1 MSTPDP
7 TTEIMPGLTREWLA
21 EGRIVAWTFAPPPI
35 IDEQAIFLSSAYF
48 ENTLRPLARAWM
60 KAVRETLMAWP
71 PDKPY
76 LAIHDL
82 PTLAQLVGATALK
95 NLAGL
100 DIRSIWVD
108 RKAAND
114 PALPQPLRW
123 RLALIL
129 DPWLSARFNWAAP
142 PRPETTNLYKLFFA
156 EDDASRAQARAEALA
171 WLKKDESFASFS

>member
-1 MSTPDP
+1 M
-7 TTEIMPGLTREWLA
+7 TEIMPGLTREWMA

-35 IDEQAIFLSSAYF
+35 ADEQATSLSSAYF
-48 ENTLRPLARAWM
+48 ENTLLPMAQAWM
-60 KAVRETLMAWP
+60 KAARETLTAWP

-108 RKAAND
+108 RNAAKD
-114 PALPQPLRW
+114 LALPQPIRW
-123 RLALIL
+123 RLAIIL
-129 DPWLSARFNWAAP
+129 DPWLSARFKWATYK
-142 PRPETTNLYKLFFA
+142 EEKTNTYKLFFA
-156 EDDASRAQARAEALA
+156 EDEATREQARADALA
-171 WLKKDESFASFS
+171 WLKKDESFSSSSL